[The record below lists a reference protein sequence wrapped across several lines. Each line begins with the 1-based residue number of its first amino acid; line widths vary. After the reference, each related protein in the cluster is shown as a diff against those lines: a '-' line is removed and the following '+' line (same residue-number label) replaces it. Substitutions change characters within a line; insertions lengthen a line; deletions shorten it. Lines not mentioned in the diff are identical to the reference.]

1 MSEYTKPLPIIAK
14 TNREFWEGCKVGD
27 LRLKRCEDCGQFRFP
42 ASPLCRECLSSRFTW
57 VKSKGRG
64 TVFSY
69 IIYHQAF
76 HKGFQDEIPYAVAVV
91 DLEEGVRII
100 SRIRNC
106 PVDSISIGMGV
117 SVFFEPATDEIHLP
131 FFEPAR
137 DSTSL

>member
-1 MSEYTKPLPIIAK
+1 MSDYTKPLPIIAK

-27 LRLKRCEDCGQFRFP
+27 FRLQRCVDCGQFRYP
-42 ASPLCRECLSSRFTW
+42 ASPLCRECLSSQFTW

-76 HKGFQDEIPYAVAVV
+76 HKSFQDEIPYAVAVV

-106 PVDSISIGMGV
+106 PVDSISIGMEV
-117 SVFFEPATDEIHLP
+117 SVFFERATDDIHLP
-131 FFEPAR
+131 FFEPVR